1 MHSHTLLI
9 ASQKG
14 GAGKTTLTRNLAVAA
29 AGDGKR
35 VLMIDLDPQQSLR
48 EWWKVRQ
55 ASDIQM
61 LDRDP
66 NPEAAFRVITN
77 ASNSFDLILVDTP
90 PSNASW
96 LRAAMTAASLCL
108 IPVRPSPDDLR
119 AVGSTLGIARA
130 AGVPFAFLLSQV
142 PIRARLIDESIRA
155 LAAHGRLCP
164 ANLGSR
170 VIYAETGATG
180 EGVVETA
187 DRRAR
192 EEIAS
197 TWAFVKDVLKENEQ

>member
-1 MHSHTLLI
+1 MHSITILI

-29 AGDGKR
+29 AGEGKR

-48 EWWKVRQ
+48 EWWQVRQ

-66 NPEAAFRVITN
+66 NPDAAGRAIEAVKGD
-77 ASNSFDLILVDTP
+77 FDLVLVDTP

-96 LRAAMTAASLCL
+96 LRAAMTKVDLCL

-119 AVGSTLGIARA
+119 AVGSTLGIARSA
-130 AGVPFAFLLSQV
+130 HVPFIFLLSQV
-142 PIRARLIDESIRA
+142 PVRARLIEESIRA

-164 ANLGSR
+164 VNLGAR
-170 VIYAETGATG
+170 VAYAETGATG
-180 EGVVETA
+180 EGVVETP
-187 DRRAR
+187 DKRAG
-192 EEIAS
+192 EEIAA
-197 TWAFVKDVLKENEQ
+197 TWAFIQGVLKEANQ